1 MQEIVVSDTSCLI
14 LLHKIGRISLLESLF
29 KSVTVTATIAKEFGK
44 SLPDFIIIENP
55 KDVNYQKILERFLDP
70 GEASAIALAL
80 EKKDCL
86 LIMDETKGR
95 KEANQLKLAF
105 TGTIGILIIAKE
117 KKLINS
123 ISEVLN
129 QIDRTDFRISKAL
142 IMEAKLRCNEL

>member
-14 LLHKIGRISLLESLF
+14 LLNKIGRISLLETLF

-44 SLPDFIIIENP
+44 SLPDFITIENP

-80 EKKDCL
+80 ENEDCL

-95 KEANQLKLAF
+95 KEANRLKLAF
-105 TGTIGILIIAKE
+105 TVFLRYFSQFYFFLAAGFFGVAFFPE
-117 KKLINS
+117 
-123 ISEVLN
+123 
-129 QIDRTDFRISKAL
+129 DF
-142 IMEAKLRCNEL
+142 